1 MAGGSLTPLQLET
14 RFEETLR
21 GISMR
26 RDSEVLKGV
35 NVFTTGNPFG
45 EKLLGIS
52 IGRGSEALQ
61 GVR

>member
-1 MAGGSLTPLQLET
+1 
-14 RFEETLR
+14 
-21 GISMR
+21 MR